1 MTAPRDEPPKE
12 RPLLERLNTGA
23 RWEDLRLPGS
33 SRAQLEALGRP
44 ATGSRLALFSGPRS
58 TGKTLAAEALASRLG
73 LQAYRIDLSRVVS
86 MHIGETE
93 KNIDR
98 VFEDAEAA
106 QALLFFDE
114 ADALFGKRTDVTD
127 AHDRYANIEINYFL
141 TRLEAFEGLAVLA
154 TNRADELAPAVKKRS
169 VAAVPI
175 PRLLKA

>member
-1 MTAPRDEPPKE
+1 MTTPRDEPAKD
-12 RPLLERLNTGA
+12 RPWLERLSSGVH
-23 RWEDLRLPGS
+23 WEDLRLPGS
-33 SRAQLEALGRP
+33 SRALLEGLARPVTGR
-44 ATGSRLALFSGPRS
+44 RLALFSGPRG

-86 MHIGETE
+86 KYIGETE

-98 VFEDAEAA
+98 VFDDAEAE

-141 TRLEAFEGLAVLA
+141 ARLETFEGLAVLA
-154 TNRADELAPAVKKRS
+154 TNRAD
-169 VAAVPI
+169 
-175 PRLLKA
+175 